1 MMSSDH
7 IIEVDET
14 SFQNEVV
21 VYSNTIPVL
30 VDFWAE
36 WCQPCHMLTPILEK
50 LAREANGAF
59 RLAKVNADENPNLT
73 MQFGISSLPT
83 VKVFHKSQL
92 VNEFVGLQTEGFV
105 REFLRNLVPAAG
117 SLELERAKGLLDMR
131 QFEKASIAF
140 RKTLQSDPDN
150 STALLGLAKSLL
162 ARGNASDALAVL
174 MDFPAGKQFTDAQQ
188 MIPLAK
194 SISKLETNPD
204 YFLDDDLRI
213 AFRQA
218 LKLITLGNFPAAA
231 DGLLEILRQ
240 DKKFL
245 DGEVRQAMVGLLILM
260 DEKNPETREYRKE
273 FTSVLF

>member
-1 MMSSDH
+1 MMSSNH

-21 VYSNTIPVL
+21 VYSNTTPVL

-36 WCQPCHMLTPILEK
+36 WCQPCHMLTPVLEK
-50 LAREANGAF
+50 LATEANGAF

-73 MQFGISSLPT
+73 MQFGITSLPA

-117 SLELERAKGLLDMR
+117 SLELERAKGLLNMR
-131 QFEKASIAF
+131 QFDKAAVAF
-140 RKTLQSDPDN
+140 RKTLQADPDN
-150 STALLGLAKSLL
+150 SAALLGLAKSLL
-162 ARGNASDALAVL
+162 ARGDASDALAVL
-174 MDFPAGKQFTDAQQ
+174 MDFPAGKLFTEAEQL
-188 MIPLAK
+188 IPLAK
-194 SISKLETNPD
+194 AISKLETTPD
-204 YFLDDDLRI
+204 YFLDEDLRI
-213 AFRQA
+213 AFRHA

-260 DEKNPETREYRKE
+260 DENHTETREYRKE

>member
-50 LAREANGAF
+50 LAMEANGAF

-73 MQFGISSLPT
+73 MQLGISSLPT

-92 VNEFVGLQTEGFV
+92 VNEFVGLQTEGFI

-117 SLELERAKGLLDMR
+117 SLELERAKGLLNMR
-131 QFEKASIAF
+131 QFEKAAIAF

-150 STALLGLAKSLL
+150 SAALLGLAKSLI
-162 ARGNASDALAVL
+162 ARGEVGDALAVL

-188 MIPLAK
+188 LIPLAK

-213 AFRQA
+213 AFRHA
-218 LKLITLGNFPAAA
+218 LKLITLGNILAAA
-231 DGLLEILRQ
+231 DGLLEILRK

-260 DEKNPETREYRKE
+260 DESRPETRDYRKE
-273 FTSVLF
+273 LTSVLF